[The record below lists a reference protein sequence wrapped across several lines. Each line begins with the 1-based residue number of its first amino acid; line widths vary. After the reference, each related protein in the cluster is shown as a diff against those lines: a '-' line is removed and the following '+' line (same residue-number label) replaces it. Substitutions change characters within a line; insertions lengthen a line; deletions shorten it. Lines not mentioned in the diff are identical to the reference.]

1 MGNYANRSLMVLIK
15 VSWPCMFSNVRACVR
30 GSSEH
35 FSTQMCVS
43 DKPLRSLLMVADPV
57 KCSFNPGLSCD
68 KQGVR
73 PEGGEL
79 EETDRRR
86 NGRKRSPT

>member
-1 MGNYANRSLMVLIK
+1 MVL
-15 VSWPCMFSNVRACVR
+15 FSNVRAYVR
-30 GSSEH
+30 GSSEP
-35 FSTQMCVS
+35 FSTQMCAS
-43 DKPLRSLLMVADPV
+43 DKPLRSLLMVADPG

-73 PEGGEL
+73 HERGEL

-86 NGRKRSPT
+86 NGRKRSLT